1 VLEVVII
8 AVVLSGIRLVRDVP
22 YEGDRGDAVGVLLS
36 VAGMGGVVLGV
47 LV

>member
-1 VLEVVII
+1 
-8 AVVLSGIRLVRDVP
+8 VVLSGIRFVRDVP